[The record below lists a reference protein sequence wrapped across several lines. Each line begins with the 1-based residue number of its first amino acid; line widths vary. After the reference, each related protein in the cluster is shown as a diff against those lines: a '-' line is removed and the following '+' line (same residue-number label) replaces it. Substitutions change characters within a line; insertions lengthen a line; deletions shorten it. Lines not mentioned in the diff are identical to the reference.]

1 MDREKGEE
9 NSFCRSR
16 EKTVTTVTPSPHGAE
31 NGDFGGDGKGDGS
44 DGCDSTVTEE
54 VTRPKT
60 EDNNTATKRS
70 PSDAQPISSTREMKT
85 PTAKMPPFEP
95 QYLDLANKYKV
106 RIQSEDLGTEF
117 PDEEDRKHVL
127 YHLGILVQTYG
138 WKTQR
143 LKGGL
148 TTWAPSAKV
157 TE

>member
-1 MDREKGEE
+1 
-9 NSFCRSR
+9 
-16 EKTVTTVTPSPHGAE
+16 
-31 NGDFGGDGKGDGS
+31 
-44 DGCDSTVTEE
+44 
-54 VTRPKT
+54 
-60 EDNNTATKRS
+60 
-70 PSDAQPISSTREMKT
+70 
-85 PTAKMPPFEP
+85 MPPFEP

-106 RIQSEDLGTEF
+106 RISSEDLRTEF
-117 PDEEDRKHVL
+117 PDEEDRKYVL